1 MSQAFFAAKKDCTGG
16 ALIASFNSKDAG
28 VYFKLSKQVN
38 NNADKKNWDF
48 QNGINVKFTASEAAG
63 IIRAVRT
70 GGEFKFYHEFKGQD
84 GVSHVTSGR
93 FAFYSIDQ
101 GDDKP
106 PRVGFGLSV
115 KAGEATYKVGF
126 TEDTAEHLKLYLEF
140 ALDHIFSS
148 DYSEDKAKALE
159 RQAKKNAENGTPTP
173 TKSAPKAKAPA
184 PKPAPVEQEP
194 EVEVPQEPAD
204 EDLF

>member
-1 MSQAFFAAKKDCTGG
+1 MSQAFFAAKKDNSGG

-48 QNGINVKFTASEAAG
+48 SNGINVKFTSSEAAG
-63 IIRAVRT
+63 MVRAIRT

-93 FAFYSIDQ
+93 LAFYSIAATEE
-101 GDDKP
+101 GKS

-115 KAGEATYKVGF
+115 KSGENTYKVGF

-159 RQAKKNAENGTPTP
+159 YQAKKNAEAGAKTTGGSK
-173 TKSAPKAKAPA
+173 TKAPA

-194 EVEVPQEPAD
+194 EVEAPTEEA
-204 EDLF
+204 DLF